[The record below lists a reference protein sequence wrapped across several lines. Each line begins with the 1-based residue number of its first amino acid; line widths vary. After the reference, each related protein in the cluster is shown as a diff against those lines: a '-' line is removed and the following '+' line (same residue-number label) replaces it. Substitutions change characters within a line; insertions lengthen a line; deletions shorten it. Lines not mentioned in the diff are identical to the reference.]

1 MTQNGFPGLEQNAS
15 DLQTLH
21 RQLQIEKN
29 DPHKRIG
36 DAARCSGRFA
46 VSATVVTHVIL
57 FMLNYRDKS

>member
-1 MTQNGFPGLEQNAS
+1 MTQNGIPGLEQNAS

-57 FMLNYRDKS
+57 FMLNYGDKS

>member
-1 MTQNGFPGLEQNAS
+1 MTQNGVPGLEQNAS

-36 DAARCSGRFA
+36 DAARCSGRLA
-46 VSATVVTHVIL
+46 VSATVVTHVI
-57 FMLNYRDKS
+57 

>member
-1 MTQNGFPGLEQNAS
+1 MTQNGIPGLEQNAS
-15 DLQTLH
+15 DLH

-57 FMLNYRDKS
+57 FMLNYREQS

>member
-1 MTQNGFPGLEQNAS
+1 MTQNGVPGLEQNAS

-57 FMLNYRDKS
+57 FMLNYGDKS

>member
-1 MTQNGFPGLEQNAS
+1 MTQNGIPGLEQNAS
-15 DLQTLH
+15 DLQTLD

-46 VSATVVTHVIL
+46 VSDTVVTHVIL
-57 FMLNYRDKS
+57 FMLNYGDKS

>member
-1 MTQNGFPGLEQNAS
+1 MTQNGVPGMEQNAS

-57 FMLNYRDKS
+57 FMLNYGDKS

>member
-1 MTQNGFPGLEQNAS
+1 MTQNGIPGLEQNAS

>member
-1 MTQNGFPGLEQNAS
+1 MTQNGIPGLEQNAS

-36 DAARCSGRFA
+36 DAARCSGKFA

-57 FMLNYRDKS
+57 FMLNYGDKL

>member
-1 MTQNGFPGLEQNAS
+1 MTQNGIPGLEQNAS
-15 DLQTLH
+15 DLKTLH

-46 VSATVVTHVIL
+46 MSATVVTHFIL
-57 FMLNYRDKS
+57 FMLNYGDKS

>member
-1 MTQNGFPGLEQNAS
+1 MTQNGIPGLEQNAS

-57 FMLNYRDKS
+57 FMLNYGDKL

>member
-1 MTQNGFPGLEQNAS
+1 MTQNGIPGLEQNAS

-36 DAARCSGRFA
+36 DAARCSGWFA

-57 FMLNYRDKS
+57 FMLNYREKS